1 MTRNREIIQLHV
13 GQAGVQMASACWELY
28 CLEHGIFPDG
38 QFCQCRGNSNDP
50 CSEDDCSAFF
60 SCTRDGRCVPRVL
73 MVDLEPSVIDEI
85 RLGAYRGLFNPSTL
99 LTGNED
105 AASNYGRGHYR
116 LGQSLIEPMI
126 DRVRQL
132 CENCSS
138 VQGFMMFRSIGGGTG
153 AGLGTLL
160 QERLDQEFSG
170 KVSRFEYD
178 IFPSP
183 KLSPVIVEPYNAVLA
198 SHVSMEHSDCAFML
212 DNEALYEVCDRGL
225 RVPEPTYTNLNRL
238 VAQAVSS
245 ITASL
250 RFTGAINVDL
260 LEFQTN
266 LVPFPRIHYPLVTYA
281 PLVPVSRGEHEQ
293 PTTGELTQQCFE
305 PTNQLVH
312 CDPQA
317 GRYMSCCLL
326 YRGDVSPLDI
336 NRAVQELRVKRS
348 AQFVDWC
355 PTGYKIGINY
365 QPPMAVPGAD
375 LAHVNRALCMLA
387 NNTAVR
393 TAWSRIVE
401 KYRVLYERK
410 AFLHH
415 FLDEGLEVLDLEEA
429 IENIATLI
437 DDYKEIEK

>member
-1 MTRNREIIQLHV
+1 MAPPPGLKLMELPRITNGQREIIQLHV
-13 GQAGVQMASACWELY
+13 GQAGVQMAS
-28 CLEHGIFPDG
+28 
-38 QFCQCRGNSNDP
+38 CRGNDP

-60 SCTRDGRCVPRVL
+60 SCTREGRCVPRVL
-73 MVDLEPSVIDEI
+73 MVDLEPSVVDEI

-116 LGQSLIEPMI
+116 LGQALIEPMI
-126 DRVRQL
+126 DRVRRL
-132 CENCSS
+132 CESCSS

-183 KLSPVIVEPYNAVLA
+183 KVSPVIVEPYNAVLA
-198 SHVSMEHSDCAFML
+198 SHVSMEHSDCSFML

-225 RVPEPTYTNLNRL
+225 HVPEPTYTNLNRL
-238 VAQAVSS
+238 VAQAMSS

-281 PLVPVSRGEHEQ
+281 PLVAVSRGEHEQ
-293 PTTGELTQQCFE
+293 PTTVELTQQCFE
-305 PTNQLVH
+305 PANQLVR

-317 GRYMSCCLL
+317 GRYMSCCML

-336 NRAVQELRVKRS
+336 NRAVQELRAKRS
-348 AQFVDWC
+348 AQFVEWC

-375 LAHVNRALCMLA
+375 LAHVDRALCMLA

-393 TAWSRIVE
+393 TAWARIVE
-401 KYRVLYERK
+401 KYRVLYDRK